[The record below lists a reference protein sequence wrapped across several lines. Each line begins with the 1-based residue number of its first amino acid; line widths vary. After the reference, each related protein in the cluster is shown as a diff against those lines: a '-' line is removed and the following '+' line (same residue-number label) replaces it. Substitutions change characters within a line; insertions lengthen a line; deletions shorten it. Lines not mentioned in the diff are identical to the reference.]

1 MTFRE
6 QGAAAETAKSAVF
19 VLITRVKQKLVT
31 FKLFLLFLIKEIIFW
46 VGLDVNMLKYIRIK
60 SERDILNE
68 MMIVESSMKW

>member
-31 FKLFLLFLIKEIIFW
+31 FKLFLLFLIKEIIF
-46 VGLDVNMLKYIRIK
+46 
-60 SERDILNE
+60 
-68 MMIVESSMKW
+68 